1 MLKKIT
7 LTLFIVTCAFI
18 AQANAQT
25 AVAPEKQ
32 AAIKELIGLINTDN
46 KAEDFVAV
54 FDKQMSGAR
63 AAIVESILSDRTDLT
78 EADKK
83 SLREALLVKMEE
95 YAKGFQEKLMQKL
108 NYTEMINEIS
118 TIVYDK
124 YFTLEELKDLIAF
137 YKTPTGQKTLKTM
150 TPLMTDTLQLT
161 MDRMLPKIPIIME
174 ELQQE
179 EREYIEKEVNARKPR
194 PKRAVSK

>member
-7 LTLFIVTCAFI
+7 LTLFIVTFALI
-18 AQANAQT
+18 ARANAQT
-25 AVAPEKQ
+25 AVPTEKQ

-46 KAEDFVAV
+46 KAEELVAI
-54 FDKQMSGAR
+54 FDKQMSGTR
-63 AAIVESILSDRTDLT
+63 VTIVESILSDRADLT
-78 EADKK
+78 EAEKK
-83 SLREALLVKMEE
+83 SLREVLVVKMEE

-124 YFTLEELKDLIAF
+124 YFTLEEIKDLIAF

-150 TPLMTDTLQLT
+150 TPLMSDTLQLT
-161 MDRMLPKIPIIME
+161 MERMLPKIPIVME

-179 EREYIEKEVNARKPR
+179 ERQYIEKEVNARKPR
-194 PKRAVSK
+194 PKKPAGK

>member
-7 LTLFIVTCAFI
+7 LTLFIVTFALI
-18 AQANAQT
+18 ARANAQT
-25 AVAPEKQ
+25 AVPTEKQ

-46 KAEDFVAV
+46 KAEELVAI
-54 FDKQMSGAR
+54 FDKQMSGTR
-63 AAIVESILSDRTDLT
+63 VTIVESILSDRADLT
-78 EADKK
+78 EAEKK
-83 SLREALLVKMEE
+83 SLREVLVVKMEE

-124 YFTLEELKDLIAF
+124 YFSLEEIEDLIAF

-150 TPLMTDTLQLT
+150 TPLMSDTLQLT
-161 MDRMLPKIPIIME
+161 MDRMLPKIPIVME

-179 EREYIEKEVNARKPR
+179 ERQYIEREVNARKPR
-194 PKRAVSK
+194 PKKPAGK